1 MMSDHFGIRV
11 ADMSDAAEIK
21 HLFQDTVLTINRQDY
36 LPEEAA
42 DWALCGAEISHFE
55 EIIKNQY
62 VLVAQDS
69 RTAIVGFASITPSG
83 YLHSMFVHKDCQ
95 NRGIAT
101 RLLHEIERYAEDMGI
116 KRITSEV
123 SITARPF
130 FESKGFV
137 VEACQQRKAKQHLY
151 LTNYRMAKSAHTAKN
166 T

>member
-1 MMSDHFGIRV
+1 
-11 ADMSDAAEIK
+11 MSDAAEIK

-36 LPEEAA
+36 LPEEVA

-69 RTAIVGFASITPSG
+69 RTVIVGFASITPSG

-101 RLLHEIERYAEDMGI
+101 RLLHEIERYAEDVGI

-130 FESKGFV
+130 FGSKGFV
-137 VEACQQRKAKQHLY
+137 VEACQRRKAKHLY
-151 LTNYRMAKSAHTAKN
+151 LTNYQMAKDIKH
-166 T
+166 

>member
-1 MMSDHFGIRV
+1 
-11 ADMSDAAEIK
+11 MSDAAEIK

-36 LPEEAA
+36 LPEEVA

-137 VEACQQRKAKQHLY
+137 VEACQRRKAKHLY
-151 LTNYRMAKSAHTAKN
+151 LTNYRMAKDIEHKSADASIVKQQE
-166 T
+166 

>member
-1 MMSDHFGIRV
+1 
-11 ADMSDAAEIK
+11 MSDAAEIK

-36 LPEEAA
+36 LPEEVA

-69 RTAIVGFASITPSG
+69 RTVIVGFASITPSG

-137 VEACQQRKAKQHLY
+137 VEACQRRKAKHLY
-151 LTNYRMAKSAHTAKN
+151 LTNYRMAKDIKH
-166 T
+166 

>member
-1 MMSDHFGIRV
+1 
-11 ADMSDAAEIK
+11 MSDAAEIK

-36 LPEEAA
+36 LPEEVA

-101 RLLHEIERYAEDMGI
+101 RLLYEIERYAEDMGI

-137 VEACQQRKAKQHLY
+137 VEACQRRKAKHLY
-151 LTNYRMAKSAHTAKN
+151 LTNFQMAKDIKH
-166 T
+166 

>member
-1 MMSDHFGIRV
+1 
-11 ADMSDAAEIK
+11 MSDAAEIK

-36 LPEEAA
+36 LPEEVA
-42 DWALCGAEISHFE
+42 DWALCGADISHFE

-130 FESKGFV
+130 F
-137 VEACQQRKAKQHLY
+137 
-151 LTNYRMAKSAHTAKN
+151 
-166 T
+166 

>member
-1 MMSDHFGIRV
+1 
-11 ADMSDAAEIK
+11 MSDAAEIK

-36 LPEEAA
+36 LPEEVA
-42 DWALCGAEISHFE
+42 DWALCGADISHFE
-55 EIIKNQY
+55 EIIKTQY

-69 RTAIVGFASITPSG
+69 WTAIVGFASITPSG

-130 FESKGFV
+130 FESKSFV
-137 VEACQQRKAKQHLY
+137 VEACQRRKAKHLY
-151 LTNYRMAKSAHTAKN
+151 LTDYRMAKIAHTPKN

>member
-1 MMSDHFGIRV
+1 
-11 ADMSDAAEIK
+11 MSDAAEIK

-36 LPEEAA
+36 LPEEVA
-42 DWALCGAEISHFE
+42 DWAFCGAEISHFK

-137 VEACQQRKAKQHLY
+137 VEACQRRKAKHLY